1 MIKEYI
7 KRPVKIEAVEWTGSN
22 IREIFSFCPV
32 AMLVEHDFEVDLEID
47 TLEGVHKANVGDY
60 IIKGIKGEY
69 YPCKPD
75 IFKETYYEVKHKE

>member
-1 MIKEYI
+1 MVKEYI
-7 KRPVKIEAVEWTGSN
+7 KRPVKIEAVEWIGSN

-32 AMLVEHDFEVDLEID
+32 AMLIEHDFEVDLEID

-69 YPCKPD
+69 YPCKLD
-75 IFKETYYEVKHKE
+75 IFEKKIMKNRF